1 MPELLTANHRDDTAD
16 AYQKIVERVIR
27 HMKQRLAEPLDLDAI
42 AEIAAISKFHF
53 VRVFDE
59 LTGTTPHHFLA
70 CLRMQQAKEL
80 LLRSDLTITEVCMEV
95 GYASLGSFSKTFS
108 FLVGVSPQQFRAMP
122 KRLDAM
128 QFAATVFRFLASK
141 RKEKGPQIEGIIE
154 GPSRPR
160 GFTFV
165 GAFTRGVPQGVPD
178 SGTVLLTRG
187 KFRVKR
193 PDAREFHLM
202 AVLVPFTAKLTD
214 MVTTLPVGLVASLR
228 IQDFDPER
236 SPKPCLRLRPLRATD
251 PPILLALPS
260 LPPLL
265 KAE

>member
-1 MPELLTANHRDDTAD
+1 MPTPLTTTAPHRDDTAD
-16 AYQKIVERVIR
+16 AYQKSVERVIR
-27 HMKQRLAEPLDLDAI
+27 HMKEHFASALDLEAI

-70 CLRMQQAKEL
+70 CLRMQRAKEL
-80 LLRSDLTITEVCMEV
+80 LLRTDLTT
-95 GYASLGSFSKTFS
+95 
-108 FLVGVSPQQFRAMP
+108 

-128 QFAATVFRFLASK
+128 RFAGVVFRFLASK
-141 RKEKGPQIEGIIE
+141 RKESGPQLEGIIE
-154 GPSRPR
+154 GPARPR

-165 GAFTRGVPQGVPD
+165 GTFTRGVPQGVPD

-193 PDAREFHLM
+193 PAMSEFHLM

-228 IQDFDPER
+228 LQNYHPET
-236 SPKPCLRLRPLRATD
+236 SEKPCLRLRPLRPTD
-251 PPILLALPS
+251 PPIVLALPS

-265 KAE
+265 ASK